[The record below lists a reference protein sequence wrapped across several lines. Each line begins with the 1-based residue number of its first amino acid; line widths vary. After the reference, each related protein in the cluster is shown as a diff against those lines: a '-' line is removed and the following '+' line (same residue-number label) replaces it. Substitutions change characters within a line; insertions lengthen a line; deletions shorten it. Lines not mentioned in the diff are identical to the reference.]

1 MRRLLSLCY
10 TARSVAQMDGNNMK
24 MDVKAR
30 LIEIVGERSLITGKE
45 MTLTSGATS
54 RFYFDMKPTTFD
66 GEGATIIG
74 DVLLDAIENREV
86 DYVAGLEMGA
96 LPVVMAAVLRARER
110 GHALDGFCVRK
121 EPKGHGTR
129 RLVERELEP
138 GAKVV
143 VVEDVTTTGGS
154 ALKAAEAVREV
165 GGEVSL
171 AVTVV
176 DRLEGARAALSEH
189 GLELIALIEASD
201 FDTSS

>member
-1 MRRLLSLCY
+1 MTSD
-10 TARSVAQMDGNNMK
+10 A
-24 MDVKAR
+24 KAR
-30 LIEIVGERSLITGKE
+30 LIEIVAERSLITGKE

-74 DVLLDAIENREV
+74 DMLLDAIAGREA

-96 LPVVMAAVLRARER
+96 LPVVMAAVLRGRER
-110 GHALDGFCVRK
+110 GRSLDGFCVRK
-121 EPKGHGTR
+121 EAKGHGTR

-165 GGEVSL
+165 GGEVTL
-171 AVTVV
+171 AITVV
-176 DRLEGARAALSEH
+176 DRLEGARAELTKH
-189 GLELIALIEASD
+189 GLDLIALIEASD
-201 FDTSS
+201 FDTAS